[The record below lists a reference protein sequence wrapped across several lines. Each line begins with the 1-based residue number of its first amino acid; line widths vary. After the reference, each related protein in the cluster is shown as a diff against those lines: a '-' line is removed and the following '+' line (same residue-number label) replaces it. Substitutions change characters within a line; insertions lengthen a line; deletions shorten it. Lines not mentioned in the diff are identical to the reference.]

1 VNTVKKGDKFE
12 SKSKEILKKVI
23 EEERLGHLAD
33 CLHIF
38 EKKKYY
44 SHERKK
50 DIEFDL
56 TIEVWPP
63 GADRYVLIY
72 IIECKDYSTR
82 VPVEKVERFRD
93 QIRQITGLN
102 VKAIFITNSPLQEAA
117 FNIAESSGMMLIQG
131 ESSDDYRIILHRTNR
146 KKQDSGLP
154 FFADTF
160 DKTLIESGV
169 ELIEKVIDRRIV
181 SALKEI
187 ESNEFISYGIN
198 RLSKRDIE
206 EITRN
211 ESNKIDPLILTKPK
225 FLTLKHF
232 KQYLT
237 EKLNIRIYELEE
249 NSDLLG
255 CCDFNEQSIGLS
267 KSIIGTARE
276 FFTLVHEFG
285 HLILHQK
292 LSIGQHTYENFED
305 SVYNFK
311 TDKHDLSNSRQWIEW
326 QANYFASCL
335 IMAKENFIGQLYL
348 CQKRNDLPE
357 GVIYLDDQFQNIK
370 NFSFLV
376 KRVAYF
382 YDISQASVKYRLQEL
397 GLINNQSRLKPV
409 GQIIKEEGDE
419 LFM

>member
-1 VNTVKKGDKFE
+1 MNTVNKGDKFE

-33 CLHIF
+33 CLRIF

-72 IIECKDYSTR
+72 IIECKNYSKR
-82 VPVEKVERFRD
+82 VPVEKIERFRD

-117 FNIAESSGMMLIQG
+117 FNVAESAGMMLIQG
-131 ESSDDYRIILHRTNR
+131 ESSEDYNIILHRTNR
-146 KKQDSGLP
+146 NKQGFRIPLL
-154 FFADTF
+154 
-160 DKTLIESGV
+160 KETLDENLIDSGV
-169 ELIEKVIDRRIV
+169 ELIEKVIDKRIL
-181 SALKEI
+181 STIKEI
-187 ESNEFISYGIN
+187 ESNEFISYGIDK
-198 RLSKRDIE
+198 LSKHDIE

-211 ESNKIDPLILTKPK
+211 ELDKINPLILSKPS
-225 FLTLKHF
+225 FLTLKAF
-232 KQYLT
+232 KQYLSET
-237 EKLNIRIYELEE
+237 LNIRVYELEDK
-249 NSDLLG
+249 SDLLG
-255 CCDFNEQSIGLS
+255 CCDFNEPSIGLS
-267 KSIIGTARE
+267 KSIIGTTRE
-276 FFTLVHEFG
+276 FFTLAHEFG

-292 LSIGQHTYENFED
+292 LSIGQYTYENFED

-311 TDKHDLSNSRQWIEW
+311 TDKHELSNSRQWIEW
-326 QANYFASCL
+326 QANYFSSCL
-335 IMAKENFIGQLYL
+335 IMPKENFIGRLYW
-348 CQKRNDLPE
+348 CQQRNGLQK
-357 GVIYLDDQFQNIK
+357 GVIYLDDQYENIE

-376 KRVAYF
+376 KRLAYF
-382 YDISQASVKYRLQEL
+382 HDVSQASVRYRLQEL
-397 GLINNQSRLKPV
+397 ELINNKSRLKTV